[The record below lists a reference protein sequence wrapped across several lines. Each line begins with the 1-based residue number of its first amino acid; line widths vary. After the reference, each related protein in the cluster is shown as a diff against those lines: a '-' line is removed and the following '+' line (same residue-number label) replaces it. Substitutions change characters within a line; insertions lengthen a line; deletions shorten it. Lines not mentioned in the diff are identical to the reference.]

1 MNIQSFE
8 ELSETSVERQPVLVV
23 RHGRGRTGGST
34 FLDFLIQRARRAG
47 REVIIGDGDKGNPT
61 LASFYP
67 PEEKGGASQ
76 PISADIADVSEWVTS
91 LSGEMALRR
100 ASLVLD
106 LGGGD
111 RVLAEH
117 ARDMNLPEFCEDVGA
132 AALGVFMIGP
142 DRDDFEHVLSIFR
155 AGYFRA
161 EHSILVLNYNL
172 VKAGKNAVSA
182 FEWLEGHPGYEEMLA
197 SGVAIRMEKLACM
210 EVMRAEG
217 LSLNEAIERGRGK
230 SSVPFD
236 PARGYQIKVWM
247 NKMEKQF
254 RTYGIEEWLP

>member
-8 ELSETSVERQPVLVV
+8 ELGATGVERQPVLVV

-47 REVIIGDGDKGNPT
+47 RDVIIGDGDKGNPT

-67 PEEKGGASQ
+67 PEEEGGASQ
-76 PISADIADVSEWVTS
+76 PISADIADVTEWVTT
-91 LSGEMALRR
+91 LSGEMALRK

-155 AGYFRA
+155 AGYFRT
-161 EHSILVLNYNL
+161 EHSMLVLNYNL
-172 VKAGKNAVSA
+172 VKAGKNCVSA
-182 FEWLEGHPGYEEMLA
+182 FEWLEDHPGYEEMA
-197 SGVAIRMEKLACM
+197 KSVVMIRMEKLAVM
-210 EVMRAEG
+210 DAMRAEG
-217 LSLNEAIERGRGK
+217 LSLNEAIEGRRGK
-230 SSVPFD
+230 SGVPFD
-236 PARGYQIKVWM
+236 PARAYQVKVWM

-254 RTYGIEEWLP
+254 RTYDIEEWLP

>member
-8 ELSETSVERQPVLVV
+8 ELSEASVERPPVLVV

-61 LASFYP
+61 LAAFYP
-67 PEEKGGASQ
+67 PEEEGGARQ
-76 PISADIADVSEWVTS
+76 PISADIADVSEWVTT
-91 LSGEMALRR
+91 LSGEMALRK

-161 EHSILVLNYNL
+161 ARSILVLNYNL

-182 FEWLEGHPGYEEMLA
+182 FEWLERHPGYEEMLKT
-197 SGVAIRMEKLACM
+197 GVMISMEKLACM

-217 LSLNEAIERGRGK
+217 LSLNEAIEGGRGK
-230 SSVPFD
+230 SGGPFD
-236 PARGYQIKVWM
+236 PARAYQVKVWM

>member
-1 MNIQSFE
+1 
-8 ELSETSVERQPVLVV
+8 
-23 RHGRGRTGGST
+23 
-34 FLDFLIQRARRAG
+34 
-47 REVIIGDGDKGNPT
+47 VIIGDGDKGNPT

-230 SSVPFD
+230 SSVPVD

>member
-1 MNIQSFE
+1 MNIQAFE
-8 ELSETSVERQPVLVV
+8 EQSGASAERPPVLVV

-61 LASFYP
+61 LAAFYP
-67 PEEKGGASQ
+67 AEEQDGARQ
-76 PISADIADVSEWVTS
+76 PISADIADVSEWVTT
-91 LSGEMALRR
+91 LSGEMALRK

-132 AALGVFMIGP
+132 TALGVFMIGP
-142 DRDDFEHVLSIFR
+142 DKDDFEHVLSIFR

-182 FEWLEGHPGYEEMLA
+182 FEWLESHSGYSEMLKRG
-197 SGVAIRMEKLACM
+197 SVIRMEKLACM

-217 LSLNEAIERGRGK
+217 LSLNEAIEGRRGK
-230 SSVPFD
+230 SGVPFD
-236 PARGYQIKVWM
+236 PARAYQVKVWM

-254 RTYGIEEWLP
+254 RTYGIEDWLP